1 MQRLDII
8 REALLTIGVP
18 VSRYY
23 AHEQPDKY
31 LVWGEDN
38 QSDSVWADN
47 RMREQA
53 IEGTIDYFTK
63 EEDDP
68 NFTKIQ
74 AALNGINISWRFN
87 SFQFEKDTNFLHFEW
102 VWSIW
107 LE

>member
-47 RMREQA
+47 RM
-53 IEGTIDYFTK
+53 
-63 EEDDP
+63 
-68 NFTKIQ
+68 
-74 AALNGINISWRFN
+74 
-87 SFQFEKDTNFLHFEW
+87 
-102 VWSIW
+102 
-107 LE
+107 